1 MIKGFFKVL
10 LSTILIA
17 LLAISI
23 VGCDDVTEDEARAM
37 VEDFLTN
44 AYELNEIY
52 FGSGLKYRDS
62 GKAKITLTPD
72 TLSLRGI
79 INGEEIDLS
88 MPTAS
93 FPSLP
98 FKPGRNFEIQH
109 GDISYRCFPQK
120 PLVVMKWVNLV
131 KIFYE
136 IKTREKEAEKKV

>member
-1 MIKGFFKVL
+1 MKIKAPNITTMARVQ
-10 LSTILIA
+10 TI
-17 LLAISI
+17 
-23 VGCDDVTEDEARAM
+23 DPKKH
-37 VEDFLTN
+37 
-44 AYELNEIY
+44 
-52 FGSGLKYRDS
+52 KYRDS
-62 GKAKITLTPD
+62 GKAEITLTPD